1 MLSTLTGSLSSIR
14 AKVSSFVGITDLTK
28 TFTKYE
34 TSIVAANE
42 KIENLGRNVS
52 VVKDR
57 LFQVDVTLHD
67 FIQNAPALAE
77 IDTTV
82 QKIVDNLY
90 ERDLV
95 DLSAIRRTVAASVES
110 TLNDF
115 SFRDVLEDCSVSCS
129 FADDYG
135 HSFDA
140 MSTEVDNTGTA
151 IAEMSNTVNAHTE
164 TLERIEMSLR
174 EIRGI
179 LNDLHR
185 ASGVTPEKQQQM
197 IDVMLP
203 RTWVKTEDNWK
214 VVQ

>member
-34 TSIVAANE
+34 TSIVAAND
-42 KIENLGRNVS
+42 KIDNLGRS
-52 VVKDR
+52 ISSVKDR
-57 LFQVDVTLHD
+57 LFQVDVALHD
-67 FIQNAPALAE
+67 FIQEAPVMTD
-77 IDTTV
+77 IRKTV
-82 QKIVDNLY
+82 EK
-90 ERDLV
+90 
-95 DLSAIRRTVAASVES
+95 AVES
-110 TLNDF
+110 TLNDY
-115 SFRDVLEDCSVSCS
+115 SFRDVFEDMSVNCS

-135 HSFDA
+135 HSLDA
-140 MSTEVDNTGTA
+140 MGTEVDKTSTTVSDMSA
-151 IAEMSNTVNAHTE
+151 IVSDMSGIVNVHTE

-174 EIRGI
+174 EMRGI

-214 VVQ
+214 CVQ